1 MSSCSLIL
9 VHSPWLPGPGAMA
22 RILAI
27 VGTIA
32 HILTLLAGLLFAVV
46 AVAWLWVN
54 LVGALRR
61 TLIGWYRGP
70 GRRRGA

>member
-1 MSSCSLIL
+1 
-9 VHSPWLPGPGAMA
+9 MA

>member
-9 VHSPWLPGPGAMA
+9 AHSSWLPGPGAMA

-27 VGTIA
+27 AGTIA
-32 HILTLLAGLLFAVV
+32 HVLSLLAGFLFVVV
-46 AVAWLWVN
+46 AVAWLWMN
-54 LVGALRR
+54 LTGALRR
-61 TLIGWYRGP
+61 TLMGWYRGP